1 MKIANIEASVH
12 KFPIYVPLI
21 DKPIHSRRVTF
32 CKVTTEDGIEGWGI
46 TGDFLSDAIVTALT
60 GVMFDTVK
68 GMDVRDVEAIHH
80 TVWKKLNPRAYTG
93 VISNALSALD
103 IACWDIHG
111 KAAGR
116 TVAQLL
122 GGHADYA
129 DAYVTFGNLHY
140 DRDQLVECAAMF
152 AKQGVTKL
160 KMEAACSAGWQEDVR
175 RIRAVRDAIGPDV
188 ELMIDANYKM
198 TMAEARS
205 LARAVADC
213 NLSWFEEPLHQ
224 NDAVAL
230 ADLRH
235 HINMPIAA
243 GQMEGSRW
251 RFREFMMH
259 KSVDI
264 VQPNCIFCGGFTEQR
279 KIAHMAQAF
288 NLPIANGAGW
298 PTLNVHAMAGLMN
311 GTMVEL
317 HLGTTHLEKV
327 AFKDAPQ
334 PDGNRLKV
342 PEKPGLGFEPDWDA
356 LKDVKVKA

>member
-1 MKIANIEASVH
+1 MRIASIEASVH
-12 KFPIYVPLI
+12 AFPIYVPLI
-21 DKPIHSRRVTF
+21 DDPIQTRRVTF
-32 CKVTTEDGIEGWGI
+32 CKVATDDGIEGWGL
-46 TGDFLSDAIVTALT
+46 TGDFLGESIVTALN
-60 GVMFDTVK
+60 GNLADTVM
-68 GMDVRDVEAIHH
+68 GMDPRDVEAIHH
-80 TVWKKLNPRAYTG
+80 RVWTTLNPRAYTG

-122 GGHADYA
+122 GGHSDDAE
-129 DAYVTFGNLHY
+129 AYVTFGNLHY
-140 DRDQLVECAAMF
+140 DRDQLVECATMF
-152 AKQGVTKL
+152 AKQGVTRL
-160 KMEAACSAGWQEDVR
+160 KMEAACAGGWQEDAR

-198 TMAEARS
+198 TMAAARY

-230 ADLRH
+230 ADLRR

-259 KSVDI
+259 RSVDI
-264 VQPNCIFCGGFTEQR
+264 VQPNCLFCGGFTEQR

-311 GTMVEL
+311 GTFVEL

-327 AFKDAPQ
+327 AFKNAPAAE
-334 PDGNRLKV
+334 GNRLKV
-342 PEKPGLGFEPDWDA
+342 PDRPGLGFEPDWDA
-356 LKDVKVKA
+356 LREVKVAG

>member
-1 MKIANIEASVH
+1 LRETVIGLDPRNVEE
-12 KFPIYVPLI
+12 
-21 DKPIHSRRVTF
+21 IHDR
-32 CKVTTEDGIEGWGI
+32 
-46 TGDFLSDAIVTALT
+46 
-60 GVMFDTVK
+60 
-68 GMDVRDVEAIHH
+68 
-80 TVWKKLNPRAYTG
+80 VWKRLNPRAYTG

-103 IACWDIHG
+103 ITCWDIAG

-116 TVAQLL
+116 SVAQLL
-122 GGHADYA
+122 GGHSDHA

-140 DRDQLVECAAMF
+140 DRDQLVECATLF
-152 AKQGVTKL
+152 ARDGVTKL
-160 KMEAACSAGWQEDVR
+160 KMEAACNGGWQEDAR

-235 HINMPIAA
+235 HINMPVAA

-264 VQPNCIFCGGFTEQR
+264 VQPNCIYCGGFTEQR
-279 KIAHMAQAF
+279 KVAHMAQAF
-288 NLPIANGAGW
+288 NLPIANGGGW
-298 PTLNVHAMAGLMN
+298 PTLNLHTMAGLMN

-317 HLGTTHLEKV
+317 HLGTTHMEAV
-327 AFKDAPQ
+327 AFKDAPTATDNVMAV
-334 PDGNRLKV
+334 PD
-342 PEKPGLGFEPDWDA
+342 KPGLGFEPDWDA
-356 LKDVKVKA
+356 LKDTQVKQ